1 MVKKNIFNKD
11 YFEEGPY
18 GKQDIHII
26 RRNYKILLDNAKTAI
41 PLPNNPERILDFGC
55 AFGAGTTFL
64 SEQFQKAH
72 IVGVDISEYA
82 IERAQSNYERENI
95 NHYCLDLC
103 RSDHLN
109 VLKEKYSE
117 FDLIFTRDTL
127 EHITLNKQEEVLAT
141 LAKLLKENGTLI
153 AQTPN
158 KLNPLLQK
166 DKTHIGLRSA
176 ESWKTLFQ
184 EIFQEVKIF
193 TKQYLPIIWR
203 FGKNRELFEFPLP
216 VFGCN
221 IYVFC
226 RGRKSL

>member
-41 PLPNNPERILDFGC
+41 SLPNNPERILDFGC

-82 IERAQSNYERENI
+82 RKRAQSNYERENI
-95 NHYCLDLC
+95 NYYCLDLC

-141 LAKLLKENGTLI
+141 LAMLLKENGMLI

-158 KLNPLLQK
+158 KLNPILHK

-184 EIFQEVKIF
+184 EIFREVKIF
-193 TKQYLPIIWR
+193 TKQYLPIIWQFR
-203 FGKNRELFEFPLP
+203 KNMELFEFTLP

-221 IYVFC
+221 IYIFC
-226 RGRKSL
+226 KGRKSL